1 MALYGHPRRPIFGK
15 LDPRTIARDDTKVR
29 FMDAKAE
36 QIGNIMFE
44 RRRIHLIYGHDPAH
58 TQRIAFAYTKM

>member
-1 MALYGHPRRPIFGK
+1 MTLYGPPRRPIFWK

-36 QIGNIMFE
+36 QMGRAAE
-44 RRRIHLIYGHDPAH
+44 RN
-58 TQRIAFAYTKM
+58 KKVS